1 MERFLCPKIQAK
13 SKALLKQRFKAVV
26 VTRSAWMLHLRPKT
40 RVAAQ
45 SASFISFLS
54 LFCARKAL
62 KGREARR
69 EAGSRSSCED
79 DGSHAGGACLRGR
92 LHLLLQRKTRQ
103 QNKGSSSSSSRR
115 QGVVDARLSVGR
127 RISRSSLA
135 RSLSLPRLLS
145 SLLILFAVSRLDS
158 RAAAA
163 VVVLAS
169 LDQATCAAASL
180 AHRETDTGCSRL
192 LARGSR
198 VHCLPSASLVPSF
211 GTRLPPLLLQSL
223 LRSTAD
229 FARCVLRCFLG
240 IRSRG
245 SKACFHETHLRL
257 LLLLRAICLHPRQ
270 LICW

>member
-26 VTRSAWMLHLRPKT
+26 VTRSAWMLHPRPKT

-103 QNKGSSSSSSRR
+103 QNKGSSSRR

-180 AHRETDTGCSRL
+180 AHRHRMLS
-192 LARGSR
+192 LACARIARS
-198 VHCLPSASLVPSF
+198 LPSFRFAC
-211 GTRLPPLLLQSL
+211 SL
-223 LRSTAD
+223 LRDSTAAAAAAVAAQVD
-229 FARCVLRCFLG
+229 C
-240 IRSRG
+240 
-245 SKACFHETHLRL
+245 
-257 LLLLRAICLHPRQ
+257 
-270 LICW
+270 